1 MAIDDNVRT
10 NEPFINLSF
19 EVKNAGKVS
28 ATEIAQIY
36 VSPVPDS
43 PIAAHL
49 SPLKLQGFARVDL
62 EPRQSKTVR
71 VKLYTEQLGFYSR
84 DGKNRQWNVLP
95 GKYIVKVGAS
105 SADIRLEEQLTLVG
119 DSIHKPLREQYFSD
133 VTVE

>member
-1 MAIDDNVRT
+1 
-10 NEPFINLSF
+10 
-19 EVKNAGKVS
+19 
-28 ATEIAQIY
+28 
-36 VSPVPDS
+36 
-43 PIAAHL
+43 
-49 SPLKLQGFARVDL
+49 LQGFARVDL

-119 DSIHKPLREQYFSD
+119 DSVHKPLREQYFSD